1 MKVIAH
7 TGLVPVRAL
16 RRFRNRSSGSVFGVE
31 PKVATQALKDGD
43 VELVAI
49 RSDMETVDYGFDPE
63 AVAPEPVVVADHNVI
78 EIPADWRTAHGAKRA
93 MLAKKIL
100 GLESSDKL
108 PVAEGEDIGDF
119 AIAVIEAELAKRA
132 GADDAPASE
141 PGPADAEVTNS
152 ETSAETP
159 SA

>member
-16 RRFRNRSSGSVFGVE
+16 RRFRNRSSGAVFGIE
-31 PKVATQALKDGD
+31 PEIATKALKAGD

-49 RSDMETVDYGFDPE
+49 RSDLETFDYGPEIEADPE
-63 AVAPEPVVVADHNVI
+63 VVVAADQNLV
-78 EIPADWRTAHGAKRA
+78 EIPDDWRTVHGAKRA

-108 PVAEGEDIGDF
+108 PVPEGDDIGDF
-119 AIAVIEAELAKRA
+119 AISVIESELAKRA
-132 GADDAPASE
+132 VADDAPA
-141 PGPADAEVTNS
+141 DAEPTNS